1 MFIYDSFVCCL
12 SRLCDACARPA
23 CLGRT
28 SDHGA
33 VHFPCSLHSH
43 GFILSRLLLFFGSG
57 GLDLTLN
64 LLTVWCS
71 NGQFTACAHFNFLV
85 FSGVKD
91 LKNVL
96 AKVITGTI
104 LHGPALE
111 KHLDISQL
119 GEVEVALFVECVVL
133 EAKLLDS
140 GL

>member
-23 CLGRT
+23 CLGGT

-43 GFILSRLLLFFGSG
+43 GFILSRLLLFFSSR
-57 GLDLTLN
+57 GLNFTLN
-64 LLTVWCS
+64 LLTIWCS
-71 NGQFTACAHFNFLV
+71 NSQFTACAHFNFLV
-85 FSGVKD
+85 FSSVKN

-96 AKVITGTI
+96 TEVITRTV
-104 LHGPALE
+104 LHGSALE

-119 GEVEVALFVECVVL
+119 SEVEVALFVESIIL
-133 EAKLLDS
+133 
-140 GL
+140 